1 MQFLINQGIIHVQ
14 DLPGTSEPTPAKIPN
29 WVKDTAGWWASEK
42 VSDQDFLLGIG
53 YLVENG
59 VIKI

>member
-1 MQFLINQGIIHVQ
+1 
-14 DLPGTSEPTPAKIPN
+14 LPGTTEPTPAKIPN

-53 YLVENG
+53 YLVDNG